1 MSKKYQS
8 KYSPGKEITPLQY
21 ICELIC
27 EKNAQQTKRELP
39 VKFWEQPQWKQFYR
53 SQTNLAK
60 KLLDNY
66 SDSAIIK
73 ALRDKRTSKIYSLGA
88 PWLLPVIKEYQ
99 LKIEKEVKKPI
110 VEDNIGGENFQ
121 RPNNKKTLL
130 DKLDG

>member
-1 MSKKYQS
+1 MKKYQS
-8 KYSPGKEITPLQY
+8 KYSPGKEITALQY

-39 VKFWEQPQWKQFYR
+39 VKFWSNPQWAQYYR

-66 SDSAIIK
+66 SDAAIIK
-73 ALRDKRTSKIYSLGA
+73 ALRDKRTSKIYSLAA

-99 LKIEKEVKKPI
+99 VKIESEAKKPLI
-110 VEDNIGGENFQ
+110 EDNIGGDNFQ

-130 DKLDG
+130 DKLDE